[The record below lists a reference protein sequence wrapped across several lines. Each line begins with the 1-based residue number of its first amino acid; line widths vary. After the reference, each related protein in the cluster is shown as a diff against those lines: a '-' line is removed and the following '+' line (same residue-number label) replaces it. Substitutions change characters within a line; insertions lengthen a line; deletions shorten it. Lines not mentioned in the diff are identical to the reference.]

1 MASFENDCN
10 KKNLH
15 LSVAP
20 QWALASYS
28 CVMGKSKKIT
38 ENEDVPWRL
47 QVGTTVNETIQVPI
61 VRIYKYPQV
70 SKRYN
75 KCATVVVGAVLTFP
89 QHCLTG

>member
-1 MASFENDCN
+1 MI
-10 KKNLH
+10 

-47 QVGTTVNETIQVPI
+47 QVGSSVNETIQVPI
-61 VRIYKYPQV
+61 ARIYKYPQV
-70 SKRYN
+70 RNDGKLSVPSGLYH
-75 KCATVVVGAVLTFP
+75 FP
-89 QHCLTG
+89 LYRPNSNTSSIRAMLFF